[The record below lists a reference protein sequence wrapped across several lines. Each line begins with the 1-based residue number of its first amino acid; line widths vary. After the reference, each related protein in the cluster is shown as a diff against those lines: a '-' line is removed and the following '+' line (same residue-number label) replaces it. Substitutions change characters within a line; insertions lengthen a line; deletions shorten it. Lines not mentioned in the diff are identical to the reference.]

1 MDRIREHARDRIREH
16 ARERIRKHAEKRISE
31 IVIDRRQTKRHAQP
45 HLEIFF
51 LKRILHVL
59 LERGHS
65 IGVWVA
71 LHDTLD
77 KLVQSVHPPESVE
90 GRDGILRR

>member
-16 ARERIRKHAEKRISE
+16 ARDRIRKHAEERISE
-31 IVIDRRQTKRHAQP
+31 IDKRQTKRHAQP
-45 HLEIFF
+45 HLGIFF

-65 IGVWVA
+65 IGEWVA
-71 LHDTLD
+71 LHDARDELA
-77 KLVQSVHPPESVE
+77 QGVHPPESVE
-90 GRDGILRR
+90 RREGILRRC